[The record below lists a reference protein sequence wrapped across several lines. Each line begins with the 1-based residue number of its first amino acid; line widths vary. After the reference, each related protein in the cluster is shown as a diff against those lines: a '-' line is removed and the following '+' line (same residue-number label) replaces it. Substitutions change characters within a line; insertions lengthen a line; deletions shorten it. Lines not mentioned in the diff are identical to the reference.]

1 MQWSGIGI
9 VLLGLSLSMGC
20 ELGQFTQTKE
30 TPEFVISVTNDPA
43 HLQVGKSAKFYVT
56 LRHQRNGVSGC
67 KVRFLPDSPQDGVA
81 TAGWIDMVERN
92 RNGVYSAHTAGF
104 DHAGS
109 REMTFS
115 VDCTGIE
122 RVVQF
127 AYDVQ
132 HV

>member
-1 MQWSGIGI
+1 MQWRPIGF
-9 VLLGLSLSMGC
+9 VFLGLVLSAGC
-20 ELGQFTQTKE
+20 EMGQFTQTKE

-43 HLQVGKSAKFYVT
+43 HLLVGQSAKFYVT

-67 KVRFLPDSPQDGVA
+67 KVRFLPDSLQEGV
-81 TAGWIDMVERN
+81 TPAGWIDMVERN
-92 RNGVYSAHTAGF
+92 RNGVYSAQSGGF

-132 HV
+132 QT